1 MHLMIRPTTEHDWEA
16 VRKLRLEMVRDT
28 PMGFAES
35 YETALT
41 HDEAEWRRRGAR
53 GTAPTSVAF
62 AAIAD
67 DERWIGTMAGY
78 IEDGRPLLVGVYVTP
93 DFRGEAGVA
102 DALLAA
108 VENWAAQHGDT
119 ITLHVHADN
128 ARARRYYDKQGYT
141 ATGVTLPYVLNATET
156 EIEMAKRLPAG

>member
-1 MHLMIRPTTEHDWEA
+1 MDFEIRPTTEHDWRE
-16 VRKLRLEMVRDT
+16 VRALRLEMVKDT

-53 GTAPTSVAF
+53 GGGAASAAF

-67 DERWIGTMAGY
+67 RRWVGTMSGY
-78 IEDGRPLLVGVYVTP
+78 VDAGRPMLVGVYVTP
-93 DFRGEAGVA
+93 DYRGQAGVA

-108 VENWAAQHGDT
+108 VEHWATQHGET

-128 ARARRYYDKQGYT
+128 LRARRYYEKRGYIE
-141 ATGVTLPYVLNATET
+141 TGVTLPYVLNAAET
-156 EIEMAKRLPAG
+156 EIEMAKSLATG